1 MAFDI
6 ASFKSNLGQGG
17 ARPNLFEV
25 EVGNPL
31 DGSADDLFRF
41 HCRAAQLPA
50 STIPAIDV
58 PYFGRQVRIAGNRT
72 FEPWTVTILNDES
85 FSVRTALENWMGG
98 INDHASNLQLDDQTS
113 YKNRDSK
120 VVHYG
125 KDGSVIA
132 TYKFVGIF
140 PTEIGAVELSWDAN
154 DQIEEFTC
162 TFAYDYWLHEEAAGG
177 VRISV
182 SL

>member
-6 ASFKSNLGQGG
+6 ASFKSNLRNGG

-25 EVGNPL
+25 EVGNPI
-31 DGSADDLFRF
+31 DGSADQVFKF

-50 STIPAIDV
+50 STI
-58 PYFGRQVRIAGNRT
+58 
-72 FEPWTVTILNDES
+72 EPWTVTILNDED
-85 FSVRTALENWMGG
+85 FSVRTSLENWMGG
-98 INDHASNLQLDDQTS
+98 INDHASNLQFNNQTT

-140 PTEIGAVELSWDAN
+140 PTELGAVELAWDSN

-177 VRISV
+177 VQISV
-182 SL
+182 SI